1 MKYGVEDFVKALG
14 RGKNL
19 DFLNAWLHSE
29 FVRNH
34 LEPGRRDVGKHS
46 GSWSGTVIAKHGCFY
61 LFITFFSFF
70 FPFFSRRFV
79 GKENTQYSS
88 MLPMAAVLLLNLN
101 PENALGQKNLHICDV
116 LCRTAFATQLLRAA
130 VVTPASVDAV
140 QVALG
145 RLKVARDGLT
155 DFVYTVKLRKHLISL
170 LNVLDTAKAKEVHEK
185 KKTKPRSLWTTG
197 TKKFP

>member
-1 MKYGVEDFVKALG
+1 VKYGVEDFVKALG

-61 LFITFFSFF
+61 LFIYF

-130 VVTPASVDAV
+130 VVTPASVEAV
-140 QVALG
+140 EGALR

-185 KKTKPRSLWTTG
+185 KKQNHVTVSLWTTG